1 MSKVNRDTTTYRNLS
16 QGAVVN
22 VKVKSPNLDFKF
34 LHLMHSKDLEYLHTT
49 QRKHNCRYFP
59 DLEEFI
65 YKFSC
70 FDTLEKAI
78 QEYTSKNGSKISKNK
93 NTYVKNLIKKFKAI
107 DTEDSNKLIGKSNKL
122 RELEHMHLKKG
133 GKGAFVIFGITY
145 ESSFYVLDMNP
156 EHDFN

>member
-1 MSKVNRDTTTYRNLS
+1 MSKVNRDTTTCRNLS

-107 DTEDSNKLIGKSNKL
+107 DTEDSNKLIGKSNEL
-122 RELEHMHLKKG
+122 RELEHMHLKKRWQG
-133 GKGAFVIFGITY
+133 SFCHIWYNIRKFFLCIGY
-145 ESSFYVLDMNP
+145 EP
-156 EHDFN
+156 

>member
-16 QGAVVN
+16 KNAVVN
-22 VKVKSPNLDFKF
+22 VKTKSPNLDFKF
-34 LHLMHSKDLEYLHTT
+34 LHLMYSKDLEYLHTT

-70 FDTLEKAI
+70 LDTLEEAI
-78 QEYTSKNGSKISKNK
+78 LEYTSKKGSKISKNK
-93 NTYVKNLIKKFKAI
+93 NAYVKNLVKKFKAI
-107 DTEDSNKLIGKSNKL
+107 DTVDGNKLIGKSKEL
-122 RELEHMHLKKG
+122 RESEHMHLKKG
-133 GKGAFVIFGITY
+133 GKGAFVIFCITY
-145 ESSFYVLDMNP
+145 ESSFYVLNMNP

>member
-93 NTYVKNLIKKFKAI
+93 NTYVKILSRNLKPLILKIAI
-107 DTEDSNKLIGKSNKL
+107 N
-122 RELEHMHLKKG
+122 
-133 GKGAFVIFGITY
+133 
-145 ESSFYVLDMNP
+145 
-156 EHDFN
+156 